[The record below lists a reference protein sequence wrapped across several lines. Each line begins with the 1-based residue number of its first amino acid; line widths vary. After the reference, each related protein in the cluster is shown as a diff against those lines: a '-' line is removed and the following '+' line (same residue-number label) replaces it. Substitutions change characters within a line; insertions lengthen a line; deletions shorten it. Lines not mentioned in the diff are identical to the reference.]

1 MKSKKPREAEGGP
14 ERQISR
20 GSPAGR
26 PRLGLPLPNAL
37 LRLWTLIVG
46 PPPRPR
52 KRPQPGPA
60 VPGPPSARTEPLAP
74 VEEELPMPEKSE
86 LPLKRSEEPTQT
98 EDTAGHAEHREAPAS
113 EGTPRA
119 ADILARALMDA
130 EAALVSA
137 AQERPPAGHPPTE
150 ATKHTNRAAPQ
161 EVQSRLHT
169 LTEHFDHTLDRMA
182 EERKLLADE
191 MQSTFRSLREYF
203 DRAEDRMDHD
213 RRFLTEQVMSLTRA
227 VERLERRLEGLPAS
241 LAQGTAPGHA
251 PPPPAD
257 AAPAIEGSEP
267 VFTPSSEGLTLVIS
281 SVPGFQGLM
290 EAQRALTRMPA
301 IEGASVER
309 YFDGEARVVLTLSQP
324 VTARR
329 LVEPL
334 SQATGQQAAG
344 EEARPEDN

>member
-1 MKSKKPREAEGGP
+1 
-14 ERQISR
+14 
-20 GSPAGR
+20 
-26 PRLGLPLPNAL
+26 
-37 LRLWTLIVG
+37 
-46 PPPRPR
+46 
-52 KRPQPGPA
+52 
-60 VPGPPSARTEPLAP
+60 
-74 VEEELPMPEKSE
+74 MPEKSE

-98 EDTAGHAEHREAPAS
+98 EDTAGHEEHREEPAN
-113 EGTPRA
+113 EATRRA

-137 AQERPPAGHPPTE
+137 AQEHPPAGHPPTE
-150 ATKHTNRAAPQ
+150 ATKHTRRAGPQ
-161 EVQSRLHT
+161 EVQSLLHM
-169 LTEHFDHTLDRMA
+169 LTEHFDRTLDRMA

-241 LAQGTAPGHA
+241 LAQATAPGQA
-251 PPPPAD
+251 PPPTME
-257 AAPAIEGSEP
+257 AAPTIEESEP

-324 VTARR
+324 VTASR
-329 LVEPL
+329 LVETL
-334 SQATGQQAAG
+334 SQATGQQAEV
-344 EEARPEDN
+344 EESRPEANRLRVRFQTAAT